1 MNDEQAVCLHCGVEA
16 GKGKSFCHNCGNPV
30 AEEAVIC
37 VNCGVALTG
46 GSQCNGSTEGIKPR
60 SLATAIILSI
70 VTCGIYAIVW
80 FVSLTNEIN
89 KASGNTNDTS
99 GGMAYF
105 LSLVTCGIYEYYWAY
120 KMGEKRDAI
129 ANEKGSSGILYLV
142 LMFLGLGIVVYA
154 LLQDALNK
162 AIEKNNP

>member
-80 FVSLTNEIN
+80 WYQLAERLHETGVRRNVDAGVT
-89 KASGNTNDTS
+89 
-99 GGMAYF
+99 GGSF
-105 LSLVTCGIYEYYWAY
+105 LLWMILGSFLCGI
-120 KMGEKRDAI
+120 
-129 ANEKGSSGILYLV
+129 GSL
-142 LMFLGLGIVVYA
+142 YA
-154 LLQDALNK
+154 LYMILRALNRLSVEYNSHL
-162 AIEKNNP
+162 A